1 MSRSAGTRAEQR
13 AERALSRKGLQTV
26 CRNYHCRWGEIDLV
40 MIDEP
45 CLVFVEVRCRKS
57 GALVTAQESITR
69 AKKLRLIK
77 TGQHFLMTQR
87 KLGERPV
94 RFDVVAISGS
104 DSDNRIDWLRD
115 AFRP

>member
-1 MSRSAGTRAEQR
+1 MSRDAGDKAEQI
-13 AERALSRKGLQTV
+13 AEKALRRQGLTTV

-40 MIDEP
+40 MIDAS

-57 GALVTAQESITR
+57 GALVSATESITTT
-69 AKKLRLIK
+69 KKLRLTR
-77 TGQHFLMTQR
+77 TGHHFLMTHK
-87 KLGERPV
+87 KLHEHPV

-104 DSDNRIDWLRD
+104 GVDNEIDWLRD